1 MIQDLFIIGA
11 TGKVGTALV
20 NQIIEKG
27 DINPKL
33 HVNPTR
39 IVGLASSTRTIY
51 SPEGL
56 TEKQAYEFT
65 GKRYDGAMEYAKVG
79 ELLGIANHG
88 HNEHNRNQSELV
100 FVDVT
105 AVNEPMTKFHL
116 EIIRNSPHSI
126 VTANK
131 NPVALS
137 GYADFQLL
145 TRDAKR
151 YGYRC
156 SVMAGA
162 DAVPFLRDLRD
173 LNDNLH
179 SVQGCLSGTLS
190 YIASELEKG
199 RKFSEILKEAFDKG
213 YTEPHPR
220 DDLNGVDVARK
231 MVVLARAAGFR
242 VGMDDARITPFIPQE
257 YLSENDVS
265 SFIGAAK
272 ELDGWFEEKMASAGK
287 KGLTPRYV
295 AEMKIEGNI
304 PHIEVSLKYV
314 PKQSPL
320 GSLSGTMNKIVII
333 SEAYPKGYSVEAQG
347 AGLEVTARNIRRD
360 LLYLLKERKNL
371 V

>member
-1 MIQDLFIIGA
+1 MIQDVYIIGA
-11 TGKVGTALV
+11 TGKVGAALV
-20 NQIIEKG
+20 SQIIEKG
-27 DINPKL
+27 DINPNL
-33 HVNPTR
+33 HANPTR
-39 IVGLASSTRTIY
+39 IVGLASSTRTVY
-51 SPEGL
+51 SPEGISA
-56 TEKQAYEFT
+56 KHAYEFT
-65 GKRYDGAMEYAKVG
+65 GRGYDGAREYSEVG
-79 ELLGIANHG
+79 EILDIVSNG
-88 HNEHNRNQSELV
+88 HSRSQNELV

-105 AVNEPMTKFHL
+105 AINEPMTKFHL
-116 EIIRNSPHSI
+116 ETIKNSPHSI

-137 GYADFQLL
+137 DYCDFQLL
-145 TRDAKR
+145 TKDAKR
-151 YGYRC
+151 YGYSC

-173 LNDNLH
+173 LNDRLN
-179 SVQGCLSGTLS
+179 SIQGCLSGTLS
-190 YIASELEKG
+190 YISSELEKS

-231 MVVLARAAGFR
+231 MVVLARAAGFC
-242 VGMDDARITPFIPQE
+242 VGMKDASITPFIPQE

-265 SFIGAAK
+265 RFIGAAK
-272 ELDGWFEEKMASAGK
+272 ELDSWFEEKMASAGK

-295 AEMKIEGNI
+295 AQMAIEGNT
-304 PHIEVSLKYV
+304 PHIDVSMKYV

-320 GSLSGTMNKIVII
+320 GSLSGTMNKIVIT